1 MENQPN
7 NHPQRNTTWQA
18 QLARILT
25 EHNGKASRRNKIVG
39 ERTKDKR
46 AHILYLSFQRLWKDG
61 YKIQNPHN
69 LKESHVRHLA
79 NEWEKE
85 GASPATLQNRL
96 SILRIYAE
104 WIGKPGM
111 IKASEDYVSDPEKI
125 RRQYVAVEDKSWT
138 TKGVD
143 IEKMLIAVS
152 AYDRYCAMQIK
163 LIRAF
168 GLRRQEGVAIKPL
181 RADKGHY
188 LLVTDGTKG
197 GRDRV
202 VPIETEYQKQILAES
217 QALAAENRG
226 FISDRSLTLKQA
238 LRRLTYVMERYKI
251 TKKVV
256 GTTLH
261 GLRHEFANDSL
272 ERKGF
277 VSPVRGGQV
286 SVDEKDKEKLARLA
300 VSEELG
306 HSRESITTAY
316 YGSRK
321 RKAALKPQAAE
332 EHTKPAE

>member
-1 MENQPN
+1 MEKRT
-7 NHPQRNTTWQA
+7 HSRPQRNATWQT
-18 QLARILT
+18 QLAKLLA
-25 EHNGKASRRNKIVG
+25 EHNGKASRSNKIVG

-46 AHILYLSFQRLWKDG
+46 AHILYLSFQRLWDDG

-69 LKESHVRHLA
+69 LKESHVHHLA
-79 NEWEKE
+79 TEWEKE

-111 IKASEDYVSDPEKI
+111 IKASEKYVSDPEKI

-152 AYDRYCAMQIK
+152 AYDRHCAMQIK

-181 RADKGHY
+181 RADKGQY

-202 VPIETEYQKQILAES
+202 VPIETEYQKQVLAES

-226 FISDRSLTLKQA
+226 FISDRSLNLKQA

-277 VSPVRGGQV
+277 ISPVRGGQV
-286 SVDEKDKEKLARLA
+286 AVEEKDKEKLARLA

-316 YGSRK
+316 YGTRK
-321 RKAALKPQAAE
+321 RKQMKP
-332 EHTKPAE
+332 TNPNYRR

>member
-1 MENQPN
+1 MEKQTYNNQSRDN
-7 NHPQRNTTWQA
+7 TWQA

-25 EHNGKASRRNKIVG
+25 EHSGVASRRHKIIG
-39 ERTKDKR
+39 NATKDKR
-46 AHILYLSFQRLWKDG
+46 GAVLYLAFRQLWKDG
-61 YKIQNPHN
+61 YAIRNPRN
-69 LKESHVRHLA
+69 LRENHIRHLVTK
-79 NEWEKE
+79 WEKE
-85 GASPATLQNRL
+85 ELSASTLQTRI
-96 SILRIYAE
+96 SILRTYAE

-111 IKASEDYVSDPEKI
+111 VKASEEYVSDPEKI

-152 AYDRYCAMQIK
+152 AYDRHCAMQIK
-163 LIRAF
+163 IIRAF

-181 RADKGHY
+181 RADKGQY

-202 VPIETEYQKQILAES
+202 VPIETEYQKQVLAEA

-226 FISDRSLTLKQA
+226 FISDRGLNLKQA

-286 SVDEKDKEKLARLA
+286 AVEEKDQEKLARLA

-321 RKAALKPQAAE
+321 RAKTKANDGEPIKPTE
-332 EHTKPAE
+332 

>member
-1 MENQPN
+1 MNPIQSL
-7 NHPQRNTTWQA
+7 HYLKSHRKNTWA
-18 QLARILT
+18 GQLAGILA
-25 EHNGKASRRNKIVG
+25 EHNGGAARRNKIVS
-39 ERTKDKR
+39 EATKDKR
-46 AHILYLSFQRLWKDG
+46 GAVLYLAFQQLWKDG
-61 YKIQNPHN
+61 YQIRNPRN
-69 LKESHVRHLA
+69 LKEHHVRHLV
-79 NEWEKE
+79 EKWEEE
-85 GASPATLQNRL
+85 GLSASTLQNRL

-104 WIGKPGM
+104 WIGKRGM
-111 IKASEDYVSDPEKI
+111 VKASEEYVSDPEKI

-152 AYDRYCAMQIK
+152 AYDRYCSMQIK

-181 RADKGHY
+181 RADKGLY

-202 VPIETEYQKQILAES
+202 VPIETEYQKQVLVEAK
-217 QALAAENRG
+217 ALAAENRG
-226 FISDRSLTLKQA
+226 FISNRNLSLKQA
-238 LRRLTYVMERYKI
+238 LRRITYVMERYKI
-251 TKKVV
+251 TKKMV

-277 VSPVRGGQV
+277 ISPVRGGLV
-286 SVDEKDKEKLARLA
+286 PVEDKDQAKLARLA

-321 RKAALKPQAAE
+321 TERSS
-332 EHTKPAE
+332 